1 MQHIVKP
8 IKAVTKSYT
17 TKSGVKESVSKRVDI
32 GVDDT
37 FDVGES
43 VAIISETDLNN
54 VEKTI
59 ADKDATITDLNGSID
74 KYKSELDVKTNKIGD
89 LSKEIKALKTKVAEL
104 ESGISAK
111 DETIDELTATVD
123 GNAKKLTDSE
133 NVIDGLNDKVDELTA
148 AVGKLKPLLLSKDDT
163 ISELEKQIA
172 VYDAIDVDKLKEKAD
187 ELDTSKNVVILQ
199 QKQITEYIQ
208 LVNFHKETAT
218 AYKNQNAISKLIGR
232 DAATDI
238 ATPTLFLIDL
248 SGNPIVDDADDDATA
263 IGKGDDSGKTASPNE
278 N

>member
-1 MQHIVKP
+1 M
-8 IKAVTKSYT
+8 
-17 TKSGVKESVSKRVDI
+17 
-32 GVDDT
+32 
-37 FDVGES
+37 
-43 VAIISETDLNN
+43 
-54 VEKTI
+54 
-59 ADKDATITDLNGSID
+59 
-74 KYKSELDVKTNKIGD
+74 DVKTNKIGD